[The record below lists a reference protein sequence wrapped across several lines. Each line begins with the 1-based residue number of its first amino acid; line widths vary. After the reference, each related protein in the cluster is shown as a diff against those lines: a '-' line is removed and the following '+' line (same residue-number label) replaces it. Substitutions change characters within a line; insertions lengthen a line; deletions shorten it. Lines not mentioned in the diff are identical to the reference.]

1 LLLDLRGQI
10 HRIGRQ
16 ELGLTFDGL
25 LTLPVQ
31 LEESGVG
38 GEEVSIAVG
47 KGRVLKHC
55 FDGRA

>member
-38 GEEVSIAVG
+38 GEQVSIAVG
-47 KGRVLKHC
+47 KGRVL
-55 FDGRA
+55 